1 MSTEILSNLNSPQK
15 TAVQTV
21 NGPVLVLAGPGSGK
35 TRVLTRRIAYLIEE
49 AGIASWNIL
58 AVTFTNKA
66 AREMQER
73 VEELLQ
79 DRFSDPLLGQ
89 PRRLGGLTIGTF
101 HSICARVLRI
111 ETSAIGYERN
121 WVIYDDADQ
130 LALIRGLMREMNL
143 DEKRYSPNAVRAI
156 ISRWKNELHT
166 PETAQP
172 TSYPEEIASRVYG
185 RYQEAMQ
192 VNNAMD
198 FDDLLMKTMILLCDS
213 EELRIKYQQRW
224 QYILV
229 DEFQDTN
236 TAQYELIRLLAN
248 EFEGKRNL
256 FVVGDEDQ
264 CIISGTLIDTPDGPK
279 TIESL
284 EQGDAVIAG
293 SGHGSSA
300 IGKIDAVL
308 KRQYDG
314 PVITVE
320 TKGKRRL
327 VATPEHC
334 VFGRFRPYSG
344 YHYVYL
350 MFSSKLGYR
359 IGRTGSTRTNG
370 EKVYLGFAERLRQEH
385 GDAIWLLKA
394 CSNISEAAYW
404 ESFLSAKYS
413 LPTVCFYA
421 GGRQLA
427 VDDEEIQKLYQ
438 KLDTI
443 SSASHLARD
452 LGISLAHPHHVPQET
467 IRGKSVR
474 KSISFKMF
482 GSMRQRQGRTRWK
495 QIQDPWH
502 LHELSICSSDPDFRE
517 QVNQIIPT
525 KNHKKLYWAAR
536 RNHSDY
542 DQMEETLNN
551 LQDAIPDVCIWRR
564 ARFTNEN
571 FDYMPIGH
579 LLPGAII
586 PVTGLQNQIV
596 EDEVVSVTREEYS
609 GFVYDLS
616 VPTYRNYAAGG
627 IIVHNSVYRFRGADY
642 RNVANF
648 RNDYPDAKV
657 ILLEQNYRST
667 QNILAVANSVIANN
681 PNRTPKKLHTE
692 NGEGLKVTVYEAYN
706 ETQEGAWVCDEIERL
721 VGSRAFGLGD
731 FAIMYRTNAQSRALE
746 ETFVMRQIKHKLIG
760 ATRFYERKEIKDALA
775 YLRLVHNP
783 ADTVAMDRIINVPT
797 RGIGAKT
804 YAALKEWANEIGAS
818 PYTALLVLR
827 HGPES
832 MSQSAGQLLPP
843 GAYKAPFFSTRAKNA
858 LVGFITMLEEWIAL
872 RNDNRYSSVADL
884 LDTLLDES
892 GYVADLR
899 DGSDEGEDRF
909 PNLQELRGVAA
920 QYYHDML
927 ELKPE
932 QTPLSLFLEEV
943 SLVSDSDE
951 IEDGQGAVT
960 LMTLHTAKGL
970 EYPVVFMVG
979 LEEGILPHAR
989 SIESIDQEEMAEER
1003 RLAYVGITR
1012 AEKRLYLVHAFRRS
1026 LWGRSE
1032 TQESSRFLDEI
1043 PADLLSGMVDRHSK
1057 RASAYQ
1063 HATSWDDEFGDGKGS
1078 NRYDYDDVDG
1088 YDEMPRRFSR
1098 SRRSQRRREADSTWD
1113 RADNSEQ
1120 YDDSTQSYWSPDSS
1134 DSSSRSSQLR
1144 QARSGSRRSS
1154 RSSSGDSRLG
1164 NKRGRNNKI
1173 TRPSQQS
1180 AAHDPQFKRRDS
1192 VHHEVF
1198 GVGTVIESE
1207 VTRTDEEVT
1216 VAFPGVGIKKL
1227 MVSIANLKKL

>member
-49 AGIASWNIL
+49 AGIAPWNIL

-79 DRFSDPLLGQ
+79 DRFGDPLPGQ

-111 ETSAIGYERN
+111 ETGAIGYERN
-121 WVIYDDADQ
+121 WVIYDSADQ

-172 TSYPEEIASRVYG
+172 ASYPEEIASRVYG

-198 FDDLLMKTMILLCDS
+198 FDDLLMKTTMLLRDS
-213 EELRIKYQQRW
+213 EELRIKYQQKW

-264 CIISGTLIDTPDGPK
+264 
-279 TIESL
+279 
-284 EQGDAVIAG
+284 
-293 SGHGSSA
+293 
-300 IGKIDAVL
+300 
-308 KRQYDG
+308 
-314 PVITVE
+314 
-320 TKGKRRL
+320 
-327 VATPEHC
+327 
-334 VFGRFRPYSG
+334 
-344 YHYVYL
+344 
-350 MFSSKLGYR
+350 
-359 IGRTGSTRTNG
+359 
-370 EKVYLGFAERLRQEH
+370 
-385 GDAIWLLKA
+385 
-394 CSNISEAAYW
+394 
-404 ESFLSAKYS
+404 
-413 LPTVCFYA
+413 
-421 GGRQLA
+421 
-427 VDDEEIQKLYQ
+427 
-438 KLDTI
+438 
-443 SSASHLARD
+443 
-452 LGISLAHPHHVPQET
+452 
-467 IRGKSVR
+467 
-474 KSISFKMF
+474 
-482 GSMRQRQGRTRWK
+482 
-495 QIQDPWH
+495 
-502 LHELSICSSDPDFRE
+502 
-517 QVNQIIPT
+517 
-525 KNHKKLYWAAR
+525 
-536 RNHSDY
+536 
-542 DQMEETLNN
+542 
-551 LQDAIPDVCIWRR
+551 
-564 ARFTNEN
+564 
-571 FDYMPIGH
+571 
-579 LLPGAII
+579 
-586 PVTGLQNQIV
+586 
-596 EDEVVSVTREEYS
+596 
-609 GFVYDLS
+609 
-616 VPTYRNYAAGG
+616 
-627 IIVHNSVYRFRGADY
+627 SVYRFRGADY

-648 RNDYPDAKV
+648 RNDYPEAKV

-667 QNILAVANSVIANN
+667 QNILDVANSVIANN

-692 NGEGLKVTVYEAYN
+692 NGEGLKVTIYEAYN
-706 ETQEGAWVCDEIERL
+706 ETEEAAWVCDEIERL

-731 FAIMYRTNAQSRALE
+731 FAIMYRTNAPSRALE

-804 YAALKEWANEIGAS
+804 YAALKEWASEIDTS

-832 MSQSAGQLLPP
+832 MSQSAGQLLPT
-843 GAYKAPFFSTRAKNA
+843 GAYKAPSFSTRAKNA
-858 LVGFITMLEEWIAL
+858 LVGFVTMLEEWIAV

-909 PNLQELRGVAA
+909 ANLQELRGVAA

-927 ELKPE
+927 ELEPE

-989 SIESIDQEEMAEER
+989 SIESMDQEEMAEER
-1003 RLAYVGITR
+1003 RLVYVGITR

-1043 PADLLSGMVDRHSK
+1043 PADLLSGMVDRHSR

-1063 HATSWDDEFGDGKGS
+1063 RATSWDDEFGNSSGS
-1078 NRYDYDDVDG
+1078 SRYDDVDAGVTYEDVDG
-1088 YDEMPRRFSR
+1088 YDETPRRFSP
-1098 SRRSQRRREADSTWD
+1098 SRRSQRRREADATWD

-1120 YDDSTQSYWSPDSS
+1120 YGGSTQSYWSPNSS
-1134 DSSSRSSQLR
+1134 DSDTRSSQSS
-1144 QARSGSRRSS
+1144 QAQSGNRRASRP
-1154 RSSSGDSRLG
+1154 SSGDSRLG
-1164 NKRGRNNKI
+1164 NKRGGSNKI
-1173 TRPSQQS
+1173 TRPSQQT
-1180 AAHDPQFKRRDS
+1180 ATHEPQFKRRDS
-1192 VHHEVF
+1192 VQHEVF

-1227 MVSIANLKKL
+1227 MASIANLKKL